1 MTGRHPVESVAE
13 KATLISRRA
22 MIDRTRP
29 GAKVRA
35 GLTILEVLVSLVIL
49 AVIGAAVLS
58 TTNPERESDQARVQ
72 AVAEKLE
79 DLREVIA
86 GYEATGTATSFR
98 QTIGALPSRL
108 SHLTTPISTAQT
120 NSCGQAYTGTAAGTQ
135 VAIWLLSGPYYTFEM
150 KAAGTPLGQGFTPQ
164 DLLIKTPVG
173 VPVGNQAGTLTIRFP
188 SVAIDDANALELIVD
203 GIANT
208 TAGHVRFVPAGTAP
222 VQVDYLMSVYGC

>member
-1 MTGRHPVESVAE
+1 
-13 KATLISRRA
+13 
-22 MIDRTRP
+22 MIDPTKPSAKART
-29 GAKVRA
+29 

-79 DLREVIA
+79 DLREAIA

-108 SHLTTPISTAQT
+108 SQLTTPISTTET
-120 NSCGQAYTGTAAGTQ
+120 NSCGQAYTGNVAGTQ
-135 VAIWLLSGPYYTFEM
+135 VAIWLLRGPYYTFEM

-173 VPVGNQAGTLTIRFP
+173 VPPAGNQAGTLTIRFP

-203 GIANT
+203 GTVNT
-208 TAGHVRFVPAGTAP
+208 AAGHVRFTPAGTAP

>member
-1 MTGRHPVESVAE
+1 
-13 KATLISRRA
+13 
-22 MIDRTRP
+22 MIDRTKPR
-29 GAKVRA
+29 AKVRM

-58 TTNPERESDQARVQ
+58 TTNPEAESDQARVQ

-98 QTIGALPSRL
+98 QTVGVLPSSL
-108 SHLTTPISTAQT
+108 SQLTTPITTAQT
-120 NSCGQAYTGTAAGTQ
+120 NSCGVAYTAANVTNWENAGL
-135 VAIWLLSGPYYTFEM
+135 ANGSYYIFEM

-164 DLLIKTPVG
+164 NLLIKTPVG
-173 VPVGNQAGTLTIRFP
+173 LPPAGNQAGTLTIRFP

-203 GIANT
+203 GIVNT
-208 TAGHVRFVPAGTAP
+208 AAGHVRFTPAGTAP